1 VGGVLE
7 DQVAR
12 LAGKVALVT
21 GGASGIGRAIVE
33 RFVADGAYVVVGD
46 VDEGGLASLAGE
58 RVAVSRC
65 DVTSEADQ
73 AALVRLAVD
82 RFGGLDIG
90 VANAGAGWVS
100 KVVDHELSDWR
111 RILDVCLTGVFLTY
125 KHAGR
130 AITARGGGSMV
141 ATASLN
147 AVQAG
152 RGLAAY
158 CAAKA
163 GVKMLTE
170 VTALELGEAGIRVN
184 AVAPGLVRTNLTDP
198 LWAIPGVVEQYV
210 DNTTLGRWSEP
221 GEIASVVAF
230 LVSDEASFIT
240 GTLQLIDGGG
250 HLNRYP
256 DFFAPPPGTTDRPG
270 EQAT

>member
-1 VGGVLE
+1 MASLE
-7 DQVAR
+7 
-12 LAGKVALVT
+12 GKVALVT
-21 GGASGIGRAIVE
+21 GGASGIGRAVVE
-33 RFVADGAYVVVGD
+33 RFAADGAFVVAGD
-46 VDEGGLASLAGE
+46 IDESGLASLESE
-58 RVAVSRC
+58 RVAVSHC

-73 AALVRLAVD
+73 VALVELAVD

-90 VANAGAGWVS
+90 IANAGTGWVS
-100 KVVDHELSDWR
+100 KVVDHELSDWQ
-111 RILDVCLTGVFLTY
+111 RIMDICLTGVFLTY

-152 RGLAAY
+152 RGMAAY

-170 VTALELGEAGIRVN
+170 VTALELGEAGVRVN
-184 AVAPGLVRTNLTDP
+184 AIAPGLVKTNLTD
-198 LWAIPGVVEQYV
+198 LMWTIPGLVEQYI
-210 DNTTLGRWSEP
+210 DNAPLGRWSEP
-221 GEIASVVAF
+221 GQIAAVVAF

-240 GTLQLIDGGG
+240 GTLQLVDGGG

-256 DFFAPPPGTTDRPG
+256 DIFAPPPDTTGQPR
-270 EQAT
+270 EHTT

>member
-1 VGGVLE
+1 LE

-33 RFVADGAYVVVGD
+33 RFVADGAFVVAGD
-46 VDEGGLASLAGE
+46 IDKDGLAELASE
-58 RVAVSRC
+58 QVAVARC

-73 AALVRLAVD
+73 AALVQLAVD

-90 VANAGAGWVS
+90 IANAGTGWAT
-100 KVVDHELSDWR
+100 KVLDHELSDWQR
-111 RILDVCLTGVFLTY
+111 VIDTCLTGVFLTY

-152 RGLAAY
+152 RGMAAY
-158 CAAKA
+158 CAAKS

-170 VTALELGEAGIRVN
+170 VTALELGEVDIRVN
-184 AVAPGLVRTNLTDP
+184 AVAPGLVKTNLTG
-198 LWAIPGVVEQYV
+198 LMWMIPGLIDQHV
-210 DNTTLGRWSEP
+210 DNTPLGRWSEP
-221 GEIASVVAF
+221 SEIAAVVAF

-240 GTLQLIDGGG
+240 GTLQLVDGGC

-256 DFFAPPPGTTDRPG
+256 DIFAPPPEASSEHREHT
-270 EQAT
+270 A

>member
-1 VGGVLE
+1 M
-7 DQVAR
+7 AR
-12 LAGKVALVT
+12 LGGKVALVT

-33 RFVADGAYVVVGD
+33 RFVAEGASVVAGD
-46 VDEGGLASLAGE
+46 MDEGGLASLASE
-58 RVAVSRC
+58 QVAVSRC

-73 AALVRLAVD
+73 AALVQLAVD

-90 VANAGAGWVS
+90 IANAGTGWAT
-100 KVVDHELSDWR
+100 KVVDLELSDWQR
-111 RILDVCLTGVFLTY
+111 LIDICLTGVFLTY

-152 RGLAAY
+152 RGMAVY
-158 CAAKA
+158 CAAKG

-170 VTALELGEAGIRVN
+170 VTALELGEIGIRVN
-184 AVAPGLVRTNLTDP
+184 AVAPGLVKTKLTDP
-198 LWAIPGVVEQYV
+198 IWMAPGLIDQFT
-210 DNTTLGRWSEP
+210 DNTPLGRWSDP
-221 GEIASVVAF
+221 DEIAAVVAF
-230 LVSDEASFIT
+230 LVSEDASFIT
-240 GTLQLIDGGG
+240 GTLQLVDGGG

-256 DFFAPPPGTTDRPG
+256 DLFAPPPDPSG
-270 EQAT
+270 EPQEHLA

>member
-1 VGGVLE
+1 M
-7 DQVAR
+7 AR

-33 RFVADGAYVVVGD
+33 RFVADGAHVVAGD
-46 VDEGGLASLAGE
+46 IDSGGLASLASE
-58 RVAVSRC
+58 QVAVARC

-73 AALVRLAVD
+73 AALVQLAAD

-90 VANAGAGWVS
+90 IANAGTGWAT
-100 KVVDHELSDWR
+100 KVLDHELPDWQR
-111 RILDVCLTGVFLTY
+111 VIDICLTGVFLTY

-130 AITARGGGSMV
+130 AVAARGGGSLV

-147 AVQAG
+147 AVQAASG
-152 RGLAAY
+152 MAAY
-158 CAAKA
+158 CAAKG

-184 AVAPGLVRTNLTDP
+184 AVAPGLVKTQLTD
-198 LWAIPGVVEQYV
+198 LMWMMPGVVDQYL
-210 DNTTLGRWSEP
+210 DNTPLGRWSQP
-221 GEIASVVAF
+221 SEIAALVAF

-240 GTLQLIDGGG
+240 GTLQLVDGGS
-250 HLNRYP
+250 HLKRYP
-256 DFFAPPPGTTDRPG
+256 DIFTPPPAASG
-270 EQAT
+270 EPREDPR